1 MSATST
7 APIISTTGELGTTVI
22 DQGVVSKVAGIAAHD
37 VAGVH
42 DLGGAATRVIGVVR
56 GALNNTDHSQ
66 GVSVTLTDNTVSVD
80 VTLSAEYPIS
90 LQKVASDVRSAVIL
104 AVETIVGMEVTAV
117 NVTINDIYTPADNG
131 DAGSETP
138 TA

>member
-1 MSATST
+1 MAAATPT
-7 APIISTTGELGTTVI
+7 PIISTTDELGTTVI
-22 DQGVVSKVAGIAAHD
+22 DQGVVSKVAGMAAHD

-42 DLGGAATRVIGVVR
+42 DLGGAATRVMGAVR
-56 GALNNTDHSQ
+56 GALNTTDHSQ

-80 VTLSAEYPIS
+80 VTLSAEYPMS

-117 NVTINDIYTPADNG
+117 NVTINDIHTPADNRG
-131 DAGSETP
+131 AASDTP
-138 TA
+138 AA